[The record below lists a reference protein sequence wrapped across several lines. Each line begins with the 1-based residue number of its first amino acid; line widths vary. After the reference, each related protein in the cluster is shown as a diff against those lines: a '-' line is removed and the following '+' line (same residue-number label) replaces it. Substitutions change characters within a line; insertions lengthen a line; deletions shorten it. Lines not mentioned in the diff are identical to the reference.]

1 MAKLRKSF
9 RLKKKP
15 KKEAA
20 EDKKDDE
27 ATAAAEDPIQ
37 IEPFDKKSKFRWFF
51 FVIFKIQRV
60 QHALSVP
67 LFSVFPVSYPLL
79 DSDNSADIY

>member
-37 IEPFDKKSKFRWFF
+37 IEPFDKKSKFRWVFF
-51 FVIFKIQRV
+51 CNI
-60 QHALSVP
+60 
-67 LFSVFPVSYPLL
+67 
-79 DSDNSADIY
+79 